1 MCLRY
6 AGFTLSIF
14 IALLYVTTSNP
25 LSEVYV
31 AEVFTVHSL
40 CAGGIWS
47 SLSISGSVIGNLIRV
62 ALLGAVNFYTIW
74 LTFIGIDKMAHPPCS
89 RFVFFYDKV
98 DIYHWYKTYLKFEST
113 LFCIF
118 TGMMFLVLLVV
129 FVLRR
134 IHLGTL
140 WSAANSSLF
149 SYGDE
154 PQGSWLEREVRPF
167 FAICFM
173 FLLPALIVGPELQIR
188 WNHIEG
194 VGTVRSTGQLIPLV
208 VAVSGLLNTLYKIGR
223 MWDRPEQVAGEEP
236 GQVVVAVSRL
246 VGMLCGKIRSM
257 RNRYGPVQAEEEEP
271 GEMGVELQRLPT
283 LDFQNDVSVHDALA
297 PWLMSFPCHS

>member
-1 MCLRY
+1 MI
-6 AGFTLSIF
+6 GHFTNRAF
-14 IALLYVTTSNP
+14 
-25 LSEVYV
+25 
-31 AEVFTVHSL
+31 
-40 CAGGIWS
+40 
-47 SLSISGSVIGNLIRV
+47 VI
-62 ALLGAVNFYTIW
+62 AVNFYSIW
-74 LTFIGIDKMAHPPCS
+74 LIFIGIDKMAHPPCS

-129 FVLRR
+129 FALRR
-134 IHLGTL
+134 IRLGTL

-167 FAICFM
+167 FAICFV
-173 FLLPALIVGPELQIR
+173 FLLPALIVDPELQIR

-208 VAVSGLLNTLYKIGR
+208 VAVSGLLNTLYKIRR
-223 MWDRPEQVAGEEP
+223 MWDRPEQVAGEEL
-236 GQVVVAVSRL
+236 GQIVAVSRL

-257 RNRYGPVQAEEEEP
+257 RNRYRPVQAGEEP
-271 GEMGVELQRLPT
+271 GDLGVELQRLPT

-297 PWLMSFPCHS
+297 CVGIS